1 MTKNEIIDYLK
12 SEIASILDKNID
24 EIDEEMN
31 FLKIGISSI
40 QALKIINRMRR
51 KLEVDINPVAMFEYK
66 TIDEFAGFL
75 SDQVGH
81 SEVM

>member
-1 MTKNEIIDYLK
+1 MNKADIVQYIK
-12 SEIASILDKNID
+12 SEIASILDKDIN

-40 QALKIINRMRR
+40 QALKVINRMRR
-51 KLEVDINPVAMFEYK
+51 KLEVEISPVAMFEYK

-75 SDQVGH
+75 SEQISRSQV
-81 SEVM
+81 M